1 LRVLLLLT
9 VRVKIPEGVL
19 AVVVTVRMEVPAPP
33 DIVDELSVA
42 PNPAELATAGIVT
55 PSFTRPLKPA
65 FGETVTATGLAPGES
80 IEIVVWFS
88 ARL

>member
-19 AVVVTVRMEVPAPP
+19 AVVVTVRMEVPAP
-33 DIVDELSVA
+33 